1 VGFWDFLSR
10 PQPVA
15 FFTPNVTHIG
25 AGDMDTILLG
35 DLTPAQMWATQPHLR
50 TVVSFLARNIAQL
63 GLHTFERDGE
73 DRKRDRTS
81 PFATTMRRP
90 NEDQTAFDL
99 VYGLVGDLSLY
110 DRAYWMT
117 IPDADSPSGWTFRRL
132 PPPWVTVI
140 PRDVFGAKAYRVL
153 SPEGKSVDVNADQIL
168 AFTGYHPSNPRK
180 GSPTIEALR
189 ETLQEQ
195 IEAGKYRNQ
204 VWKRGGRVSAVIE
217 RPKDAPQWSPEAME
231 QFREDWYSKYT
242 GNGPKAGGTPILED
256 GMKLQRIDFS
266 ASEQQFVEAA
276 KLSFSTVAAAFHV
289 NPTMVGILDNANYSN
304 VREFRRMLYG
314 DTLGPLI
321 AQIEDRINTFL
332 LPRMGMDNAAHYAEF
347 NIAEKLQGSFEEQ
360 AAVMQTLVG
369 APLMTRNEGRS
380 KFNLPAIEGGD
391 ALVTPLNVLIGGQAS
406 ATDSGSQNL
415 EPKSRDLVAERIEA
429 TNAKLAEV
437 NAKLSH
443 LGSDIGAEINQ
454 VAAKAHRKSATDP
467 QREKVAEV
475 LATFFARQGKSV
487 LSAIGADRDWWDE
500 KRWDGELSDDLFRVT
515 HTLADLLGKSEAERL
530 GYADGYDADQTLK
543 FLRAVADR
551 RAKAINETTKAQVE
565 AAIANPDSDPAQV
578 FQTATDSRAAGVGS
592 LVATAVAGFAIREAG
607 HQIAQREGVT
617 PTKTW
622 VVNSKS
628 PRSSH
633 SSMNGET
640 VPIDEPF
647 SNGMQFPGD
656 YGDADEVAGCQCSI
670 VTSIS

>member
-1 VGFWDFLSR
+1 MGFWDFLSR

-81 PFATTMRRP
+81 PFAATMRRP

-168 AFTGYHPSNPRK
+168 AFTGYHPSNPRM
-180 GSPTIEALR
+180 GSPTIEALK

-289 NPTMVGILDNANYSN
+289 NPTMVGVLDNANYSN

-332 LPRMGMDNAAHYAEF
+332 LPRMGMDNGSHYAEF

-380 KFNLPAIEGGD
+380 KFNLPALEGGD

-406 ATDSGSQNL
+406 PTDSGSQNVA
-415 EPKSRDLVAERIEA
+415 PKSVALPA
-429 TNAKLAEV
+429 TKDALAP
-437 NAKLSH
+437 
-443 LGSDIGAEINQ
+443 Q
-454 VAAKAHRKSATDP
+454 KAATDA
-467 QREKVAEV
+467 QRDKIAEV
-475 LATFFARQGKSV
+475 LAVFFARQGKSV
-487 LSAIGADRDWWDE
+487 LSALGAGQEWWDA
-500 KRWDGELSDDLFRVT
+500 KRWDGELADDLLRVT
-515 HTLADLLGKSEAERL
+515 HTLSDLLGKAEAERL
-530 GYADGYDADQTLK
+530 GFSDGYNADQTVE
-543 FLRAVADR
+543 FLRSVAER
-551 RAKAINETTKAQVE
+551 RAKAINETTKAQLDE
-565 AAIANPDSDPAQV
+565 QIAADDGDPAHV
-578 FQTATDSRAAGVGS
+578 FEVAKESRASGVGS
-592 LVATAVAGFAIREAG
+592 LVATAVAGFAVREAAE
-607 HQIAQREGVT
+607 QIGQREGVK
-617 PTKTW
+617 PLKTW
-622 VVNSKS
+622 VVNSKN

-633 SSMNGET
+633 SSLSGET
-640 VPIDEPF
+640 VPVGEPF
-647 SNGMQFPGD
+647 SNGMLYPGD
-656 YGDADEVAGCQCSI
+656 FGDADEVAGCQCSLDI
-670 VTSIS
+670 TIP